1 MLSLSLPGG
10 YLSLDLVTIIL
21 VILAFMKPFSD
32 PLYQMDTDTMILE
45 ETTPIRLEVFHYR
58 LKTTTQDAFGSSH

>member
-1 MLSLSLPGG
+1 MLSLSLPG
-10 YLSLDLVTIIL
+10 LSLDLVTIIL
-21 VILAFMKPFSD
+21 VIFAFMKPFSD

-58 LKTTTQDAFGSSH
+58 LKTTTQDALGSSH